1 MSVRRPGTPL
11 SGRLPPARLDRKLCS
26 LGELLSHG
34 PLAGAG
40 SNVSV
45 GRMSGDDGGSCATVG
60 WITTFSSTA
69 GSALLLRRLC
79 SGVIGR
85 KHGSNGGGG

>member
-11 SGRLPPARLDRKLCS
+11 SFRLPPARLDRKLCS

-60 WITTFSSTA
+60 WITTFSST